1 MLKKIA
7 LCLCLMLSLLIP
19 SLSLVKAEELKL
31 APNAASSVL
40 LEASTKQVLYSS
52 KENEK
57 LYPAS
62 TTKIMTMILMFEAIN
77 KGTLKWD
84 DVLTCSAYAAS
95 MGGSQVY
102 LEEGEKMSVSDLF
115 KAISI
120 ASANDACVMVGERI
134 AGSNDGFVKMMNEK
148 AKELN
153 LVNTHFVNATGLHDD
168 NHYTCA
174 LDLGLMASYLIEIGG
189 DKLFAT
195 TSLYDSYIRED
206 TAQKFWLVNT
216 NKLLKSYE
224 GCDGLKTGYT
234 KEAGYCIVSTA
245 KRNGLRLIAVVMKE
259 SEPKVRNQEV
269 SQLLD
274 YGFSLYENVTLF
286 KQGEVIEK
294 LKISNARVETI
305 DVVSKEDVV
314 YVKDKSSADEV
325 TYEMNYVD
333 LVAPIQKGDTIGH
346 LLLMKSDV
354 NIGSFELT
362 SLVDVEALS
371 MGEKFY
377 NYLKMFV

>member
-1 MLKKIA
+1 MIKKILICLFVML
-7 LCLCLMLSLLIP
+7 LCMFP
-19 SLSLVKAEELKL
+19 KVVYAEDLKL

-40 LEASTKQVLYSS
+40 MEASTKQVLYSS
-52 KENEK
+52 HETDK
-57 LYPAS
+57 LFPAS

-95 MGGSQVY
+95 MGGSQIY
-102 LEEGEKMSVSDLF
+102 LEEGEQMSVSDLF
-115 KAISI
+115 KGISI

-134 AGSNDGFVKMMNEK
+134 AGTNDGFVKMMNEM

-153 LVNTHFVNATGLHDD
+153 LTNTHFMNPTGLHDD

-174 LDLGLMASYLIEIGG
+174 LDLGLMASYLIQIGG
-189 DKLFAT
+189 DRLFAT
-195 TSLYDSYIRED
+195 TSLYDSYIRENS
-206 TAQKFWLVNT
+206 AQKFWLVNT

-224 GCDGLKTGYT
+224 GADGLKTGYT

-274 YGFSLYENVTLF
+274 YGFSLYENVILF
-286 KQGEVIEK
+286 KKDDIIEK
-294 LKISNARVETI
+294 IPIENARQKSVE
-305 DVVSKEDVV
+305 VVCKEDVV
-314 YVKDKSSADEV
+314 YVKDKSAQDEV
-325 TYEMNYVD
+325 TYEMNYTN
-333 LVAPIQKGDTIGH
+333 LVPPIKKGETIGH
-346 LLLMKSDV
+346 ILLMRSDV
-354 NIGSFELT
+354 NIASFEVV
-362 SLVDVEALS
+362 SKDDIEALTLP
-371 MGEKFY
+371 EKMY
-377 NYLKMFV
+377 NYFKAFV